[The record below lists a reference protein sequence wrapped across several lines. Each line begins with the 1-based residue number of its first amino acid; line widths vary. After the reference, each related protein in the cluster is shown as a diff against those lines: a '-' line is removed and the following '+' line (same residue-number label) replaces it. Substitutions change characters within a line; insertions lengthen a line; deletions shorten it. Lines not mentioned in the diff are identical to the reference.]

1 MTGKPATAGA
11 TFEAVM
17 SKHAADNGS
26 KLAEMAVVDLQH
38 VTGGVVAG
46 ESVERNHR
54 DMGGDSGPAK
64 PRHLT
69 GSSWVGGKI

>member
-11 TFEAVM
+11 TFEAIM
-17 SKHAADNGS
+17 SKHAADNRS
-26 KLAEMAVVDLQH
+26 KLVELTVLDLQH
-38 VTGGVVAG
+38 VIGGAVAG

-64 PRHLT
+64 ASQLA